1 MISLAFSSQAKELI
15 FIDQLTADVKICCQ
29 VNRTLTHHY
38 KLIIHLWV
46 FKLKSGNFISFTYA
60 DLLGSLFQRGWGTL
74 SLSLSLALSNL
85 FFFFFWEL
93 SAGSDG
99 ILSEARWLLDS
110 GLLPN
115 SNSATRAIGY
125 RQVYLWYSY
134 IIFQIFKHFLSDFVS
149 LKCM

>member
-74 SLSLSLALSNL
+74 SLSPSHSLIFFSFFFGNFLQEVMVSCLRLDGFLIAVFFQIQIQQPEQLVTDKYTSDIPIL
-85 FFFFFWEL
+85 FFKYSSIFCL
-93 SAGSDG
+93 
-99 ILSEARWLLDS
+99 IL
-110 GLLPN
+110 
-115 SNSATRAIGY
+115 
-125 RQVYLWYSY
+125 
-134 IIFQIFKHFLSDFVS
+134 FH
-149 LKCM
+149 